1 MLRPLYSMRPVR
13 HLQLSYTLL
22 CANTYRL
29 WVNGGIFR
37 LERKRVR
44 IPLKRSTRWTGDGQ
58 KSPLKETN
66 TMLMR
71 TVLRVKHPSV
81 QIHRSTVPSDAHC
94 RARHSW
100 RPQFPCGSSALF
112 PITRASSRSCV
123 HPISAPLGISS
134 VPTQSRL
141 LFEGRK
147 SVSMGA
153 FASKA
158 SAEPVDSDS
167 APYLIVGLGNPGAKY
182 AGNRHNVGFMA
193 VDAFAAHHGLDFKGL
208 QKNCHVARGVV
219 HGSRVLLAK
228 PMTFMNNSGEG
239 VSQLIKYYKVPLERV
254 IVLVDDLDTAPGKV
268 KLKKNGGHG
277 GQNGI
282 RSIIDMVGSR
292 EFARVKI
299 GIGRS
304 AGQGDVVGWVLSD
317 FRGEEAEALP
327 GQLEEVRHVVEAVI
341 KLGME
346 KALSGVKI
354 GEEEERKR
362 KREERLRRKREAAEQ
377 AAREAGA
384 EVADAAEENEPAN
397 KRHELETN

>member
-1 MLRPLYSMRPVR
+1 
-13 HLQLSYTLL
+13 
-22 CANTYRL
+22 
-29 WVNGGIFR
+29 
-37 LERKRVR
+37 
-44 IPLKRSTRWTGDGQ
+44 
-58 KSPLKETN
+58 
-66 TMLMR
+66 
-71 TVLRVKHPSV
+71 
-81 QIHRSTVPSDAHC
+81 
-94 RARHSW
+94 
-100 RPQFPCGSSALF
+100 
-112 PITRASSRSCV
+112 
-123 HPISAPLGISS
+123 
-134 VPTQSRL
+134 
-141 LFEGRK
+141 
-147 SVSMGA
+147 MGV

-158 SAEPVDSDS
+158 SAEPVDASGP

-182 AGNRHNVGFMA
+182 ARNRHNVGFMA

-268 KLKKNGGHG
+268 KLKRSGGHG

-354 GEEEERKR
+354 GDEEERKR
-362 KREERLRRKREAAEQ
+362 KREERLRRKREAAE
-377 AAREAGA
+377 REAA
-384 EVADAAEENEPAN
+384 EREAAERAAQEAGDHGQGEGGEENEPAS
-397 KRHELETN
+397 KRQEVDTQ

>member
-1 MLRPLYSMRPVR
+1 
-13 HLQLSYTLL
+13 
-22 CANTYRL
+22 
-29 WVNGGIFR
+29 
-37 LERKRVR
+37 
-44 IPLKRSTRWTGDGQ
+44 
-58 KSPLKETN
+58 
-66 TMLMR
+66 
-71 TVLRVKHPSV
+71 
-81 QIHRSTVPSDAHC
+81 
-94 RARHSW
+94 
-100 RPQFPCGSSALF
+100 
-112 PITRASSRSCV
+112 
-123 HPISAPLGISS
+123 
-134 VPTQSRL
+134 
-141 LFEGRK
+141 
-147 SVSMGA
+147 MGA

-158 SAEPVDSDS
+158 SVESADLDL

-182 AGNRHNVGFMA
+182 AKNRHNVGFMA

-208 QKNCHVARGVV
+208 QKSCHVARGVV

-304 AGQGDVVGWVLSD
+304 DGQGDVVGWVLSD
-317 FRGEEAEALP
+317 FRGQEAEALP
-327 GQLEEVRHVVEAVI
+327 AQLEEVRHVVEAVI

-346 KALSGVKI
+346 KALSGEKI
-354 GEEEERKR
+354 GDEEERKR
-362 KREERLRRKREAAEQ
+362 KREERLRRKHEAAEQ
-377 AAREAGA
+377 AAREAGD
-384 EVADAAEENEPAN
+384 EPRDGTEENQPAN
-397 KRHELETN
+397 KRQELEIS